1 MSQRKWPIA
10 LICLVALL
18 MDAAVLAG
26 EVTSTLADQR
36 EVAVTIYNENLALVR
51 DQRQVNLPQG
61 PVDLALREVSARIR
75 PETAL
80 LRSLTHPGGLMIL
93 EQNFD
98 FDLLTP
104 RKLLEKY
111 VGKDVRVV
119 RTHPETGE
127 DRFETAKVLAA
138 NDGVVLQIGDR
149 IETGVPGRLVFPD
162 VPGNLRDR
170 PTLVVSLDNAKTG
183 QQTTELSYL
192 TGGLGWRADYVAE
205 LNPEDTALDL
215 SGWVTLTNQSGT
227 TYRNALLQLVA
238 GDVNRVQDEMHFRG
252 DMMPKM
258 TMMAEAA
265 APQMSEESLFEY
277 HLYTLQRP
285 TTIRDNQ
292 TKQVALLNASGVAVH
307 KEFRLQGAP
316 YYYSRQHG
324 DLGQKLKV
332 GVFVE
337 FENRKKENL
346 GMPLPKG
353 VVRVYKQ
360 DKQGRPQFVGED
372 RIDHT
377 PENETVRL
385 KLGDAFDVTANRK
398 QTDFRK
404 LGGDGRYNYR
414 FESAYEIT
422 LKNAK
427 EEEVTV
433 KVAEPVPGDWRMLQ
447 ESHPHTK
454 ASADTAVWKIRVP
467 AKGEATLKYRVEV
480 KY

>member
-1 MSQRKWPIA
+1 MSRWFSTSMLFCVP
-10 LICLVALL
+10 ALL
-18 MDAAVLAG
+18 LGAAVSAD
-26 EVTSTLADQR
+26 EIVSTLAEQQ
-36 EVAVTIYNENLALVR
+36 EVAVTIYNEDLALVR
-51 DQRQVNLPQG
+51 DQRRVTLPAG
-61 PVDLALREVSARIR
+61 NVDLALREVSARIR

-80 LRSLTHPGGLMIL
+80 LRSLNRPKGLTIM

-111 VGKDVRVV
+111 VGKEVRLV
-119 RTHPETGE
+119 RTHPESGE
-127 DRFETAKVLAA
+127 DRFETARVLAA

-162 VPGNLRDR
+162 VPANLRDR
-170 PTLVVSLDNAKTG
+170 PTLVVSLDNADVG
-183 QQTTELSYL
+183 PQTMELSYL

-205 LNPEDTALDL
+205 LNRDDTALDL

-227 TYRNALLQLVA
+227 TYRGALLQLVA
-238 GDVNRVQDEMHFRG
+238 GDVNRVREEMRLRNDVVMAA
-252 DMMPKM
+252 DMVKEM
-258 TMMAEAA
+258 
-265 APQMSEESLFEY
+265 APQMREESLFEY

-285 TTIRDNQ
+285 TTIKDNQ
-292 TKQVALLNASGVAVH
+292 AKQVSLLNAAAVAVN
-307 KEFRLQGAP
+307 KEFRLQGSP
-316 YYYSRQHG
+316 SYYRGHQG
-324 DLGQKLKV
+324 GMGEKLKV
-332 GVFVE
+332 GVYVE
-337 FENRKKENL
+337 FDNRKRDNL

-353 VVRVYKQ
+353 IVRVYKQ
-360 DKQGRPQFVGED
+360 DQQGHPQFVGED

-385 KLGDAFDVTANRK
+385 KLGEAFDVTADRM

-404 LGGDGRYNYR
+404 LGGDSRYNYR
-414 FESAYEIT
+414 FESAYAIK

-433 KVAEPVPGDWRMLQ
+433 TVAEPVPGDWRMLQ
-447 ESHPHTK
+447 ESHPHAK
-454 ASADTAVWKIRVP
+454 ATADTALWKIKVP
-467 AKGEATLKYRVEV
+467 AKGEATLTYRVEV

>member
-1 MSQRKWPIA
+1 MFKWISTIA
-10 LICLVALL
+10 LPCVSVLL
-18 MDAAVLAG
+18 LCSVVSAG
-26 EVTSTLADQR
+26 EVVSTLADQQ
-36 EVAVTIYNENLALVR
+36 EVAVTIYNEDLALVR
-51 DQRQVNLPQG
+51 DQRQVTLPKG
-61 PVDLALREVSARIR
+61 ITELALREVSARIR

-80 LRSLTHPGGLMIL
+80 LRSLTHPGGLAIL

-111 VGKDVRVV
+111 VGKEVQLV
-119 RTHPETGE
+119 RTHPESGE
-127 DRFETAKVLAA
+127 DRYETARVLAA
-138 NDGVVLQIGDR
+138 NDGVVLQVGDR
-149 IETGVPGRLVFPD
+149 IETGVPGRLIFPD

-170 PTLVVSLDNAKTG
+170 PTLVVSLDNAQAG

-205 LNPEDTALDL
+205 LNQGDTALDL

-238 GDVNRVQDEMHFRG
+238 GDVNRVREEMHLRG
-252 DMMPKM
+252 DVMMEA
-258 TMMAEAA
+258 TMAKAA
-265 APQMSEESLFEY
+265 APQMREEGLFEY

-292 TKQVALLNASGVAVH
+292 TKQVALLNAAAVAVR
-307 KEFRLQGAP
+307 KEFRLQGSP
-316 YYYSRQHG
+316 YYYRGQQG

-337 FENRKKENL
+337 FDNRKTDHL
-346 GMPLPKG
+346 GLPLPKG
-353 VVRVYKQ
+353 IVRVYKQ
-360 DKQGRPQFVGED
+360 DQQGRPQFVGED

-385 KLGDAFDVTANRK
+385 KLGDAFDVTADRK

-404 LGGDGRYNYR
+404 LSGDSRYNYQ
-414 FESAYEIT
+414 FESAYEIK

-427 EEEVTV
+427 DEAVTV
-433 KVAEPVPGDWRMLQ
+433 TVAEPVPGDWRMLQ
-447 ESHPHTK
+447 ESHPHSK
-454 ASADTAVWKIRVP
+454 ASADTALWKITVP
-467 AKGEATLKYRVEV
+467 AKGEAVLTYRVEV
-480 KY
+480 NY

>member
-1 MSQRKWPIA
+1 MLKWTGVFV
-10 LICLVALL
+10 LFCVSALL
-18 MDAAVLAG
+18 PGSVAVAG
-26 EVTSTLADQR
+26 EIVSTLADQQ
-36 EVAVTIYNENLALVR
+36 EVAVTIYNEDLALVR
-51 DQRQVNLPQG
+51 DQRQVTLPHG
-61 PVDLALREVSARIR
+61 TVTLALREVSARIR

-80 LRSLTHPGGLMIL
+80 LRSLTRPDGLSIL

-111 VGKDVRVV
+111 VGKEVQLV

-127 DRFETAKVLAA
+127 DRFETARVLAA

-162 VPGNLRDR
+162 VPENLRDR
-170 PTLVVSLDNAKTG
+170 PTLVISLDNAKAG
-183 QQTTELSYL
+183 QQTIELSYL
-192 TGGLGWRADYVAE
+192 SSGLGWRADYVAE
-205 LNPEDTALDL
+205 LNQDDTALDL
-215 SGWVTLTNQSGT
+215 SGWVTLTNRSGA
-227 TYRNALLQLVA
+227 TYGNALLQLVA
-238 GDVNRVQDEMHFRG
+238 GDVNRVQEQMRVRKAV
-252 DMMPKM
+252 MME
-258 TMMAEAA
+258 ASLSAAA
-265 APQMSEESLFEY
+265 APQMREEGLFEY
-277 HLYTLQRP
+277 HLYTLPRP

-292 TKQVALLNASGVAVH
+292 TKQVALLNAAAVAVH
-307 KEFRLQGAP
+307 KEFRLQGNP
-316 YYYSRQHG
+316 YYYRGRQG

-337 FENRKKENL
+337 FDNRKRDNL

-353 VVRVYKQ
+353 IVRVYKQ
-360 DKQGRPQFVGED
+360 DKAGRPQFVGED

-385 KLGDAFDVTANRK
+385 KLGDAFDVTADRK

-404 LGGDGRYNYR
+404 LGGDSRYNYH
-414 FESAYEIT
+414 FESAYEIK

-427 EEEVTV
+427 DEAVTIT
-433 KVAEPVPGDWRMLQ
+433 VAEPVPGDWRILS
-447 ESHPHTK
+447 ESHKHSK
-454 ASADTAVWKIRVP
+454 ASSDTALWKIKVP
-467 AKGEATLKYRVEV
+467 AKGETTLVYRVEV

>member
-1 MSQRKWPIA
+1 MSKWSLPV
-10 LICLVALL
+10 LVVVTLSLL
-18 MDAAVLAG
+18 VSVPVFG
-26 EVTSTLADQR
+26 EEIVSTLDDQQ
-36 EVAVTIYNENLALVR
+36 EVAVTIYNEDLALVR
-51 DQRQVNLPQG
+51 DQRQVALPKG
-61 PVDLALREVSARIR
+61 PMALALREVSARIR

-80 LRSLTHPGGLMIL
+80 LRSLTHPGGLAIL

-111 VGKDVRVV
+111 VGKEVQLV

-127 DRFETAKVLAA
+127 DRYETAQVLAA
-138 NDGVVLQIGDR
+138 NDGVVLKVGDR

-162 VPGNLRDR
+162 VPENLRDR
-170 PTLVVSLDNAKTG
+170 PTLVVALDNDKADS
-183 QQTTELSYL
+183 QTIELSYL
-192 TGGLGWRADYVAE
+192 TGGLGWQADYVAE
-205 LNPEDTALDL
+205 LNSDDTAVDL
-215 SGWVTLTNQSGT
+215 SGWVTLTNRSGT

-238 GDVNRVQDEMHFRG
+238 GDVNRVREEMRFRG
-252 DMMPKM
+252 DVMMEA
-258 TMMAEAA
+258 TMAKAA

-292 TKQVALLNASGVAVH
+292 TKQVSLLNAAGVSVE
-307 KEFRLQGAP
+307 KEFRLQGNHS
-316 YYYSRQHG
+316 YYRGRQG
-324 DLGQKLKV
+324 DLGQKLKI

-337 FENRKKENL
+337 FDNRKQDNL

-353 VVRVYKQ
+353 IVRVYKQ
-360 DKQGRPQFVGED
+360 DKEGRPQFVGED

-377 PENETVRL
+377 PENETLRL
-385 KLGDAFDVTANRK
+385 KLGDAFDVTADRK

-427 EEEVTV
+427 DEDVTV
-433 KVAEPVPGDWRMLQ
+433 TVAEPMPGDWRVLD
-447 ESHPHTK
+447 ESHEHSK
-454 ASADTAVWKIRVP
+454 ASADTALWMIKVP
-467 AKGEATLKYRVEV
+467 AKGETVLTYRVEV

>member
-1 MSQRKWPIA
+1 MSKWIMS
-10 LICLVALL
+10 ILL
-18 MDAAVLAG
+18 SGTIIFVFLSQASGKEIV
-26 EVTSTLADQR
+26 STLADQQ

-51 DQRQVNLPQG
+51 DQRQVTLPSG
-61 PVDLALREVSARIR
+61 TVDLALREVSARIR

-80 LRSLTHPGGLMIL
+80 LRSLTRPGGLTIL

-111 VGKDVRVV
+111 VGKEVQLV

-127 DRFETAKVLAA
+127 DRFKTAKVLAA
-138 NDGVVLQIGDR
+138 NDGVVLKIGDR

-162 VPGNLRDR
+162 VPENLRDR
-170 PTLVVSLDNAKTG
+170 PTLVISLDNAKAG

-192 TGGLGWRADYVAE
+192 TSGLGWRADYVAE
-205 LNPEDTALDL
+205 LNQDDTALDL

-227 TYRNALLQLVA
+227 TYRDALLQLVA
-238 GDVNRVQDEMHFRG
+238 GDVNRVQDQMRVS
-252 DMMPKM
+252 K
-258 TMMAEAA
+258 TMMLESAA
-265 APQMSEESLFEY
+265 DVATSPQMREENLFEY

-292 TKQVALLNASGVAVH
+292 TKQVSLLNAAGVSVN
-307 KEFRLQGAP
+307 KEFRLQGNP
-316 YYYSRQHG
+316 YYYRGRQG

-337 FENRKKENL
+337 FDNRKQVNL
-346 GMPLPKG
+346 GIALPKG
-353 VVRVYKQ
+353 IVRVYKQ

-385 KLGDAFDVTANRK
+385 KLGDAFDVTASRK

-404 LGGDGRYNYR
+404 LSGDSRYNYC
-414 FESAYEIT
+414 FESAYEIK

-427 EEEVTV
+427 DEDVMVTI
-433 KVAEPVPGDWRMLQ
+433 AEPVPGDWRILN
-447 ESHPHTK
+447 ESHKHRK
-454 ASADTAVWKIRVP
+454 ASADTALWKIKVP
-467 AKGEATLKYRVEV
+467 SKGATILKYRVEV

>member
-1 MSQRKWPIA
+1 MLKWISTIA
-10 LICLVALL
+10 LPCLSVLL
-18 MDAAVLAG
+18 LGSVVSAG
-26 EVTSTLADQR
+26 EVVSTLADQQ
-36 EVAVTIYNENLALVR
+36 EVAVTIYNDDLALVR
-51 DQRQVNLPQG
+51 DQRQVDLPKG
-61 PVDLALREVSARIR
+61 VVALALREVSARIR

-80 LRSLTHPGGLMIL
+80 LRSLTHPGELTIL

-111 VGKDVRVV
+111 VGKEVQLV

-127 DRFETAKVLAA
+127 DRYETAKVLAA
-138 NDGVVLQIGDR
+138 NDGVVLKIGNR

-162 VPGNLRDR
+162 VPETLRDR
-170 PTLVVSLDNAKTG
+170 PTLVVSLDNAKAG

-205 LNPEDTALDL
+205 LNADDTALDL

-238 GDVNRVQDEMHFRG
+238 GDVNRVQEQMRVR
-252 DMMPKM
+252 KAV
-258 TMMAEAA
+258 MMADSVSMAA
-265 APQMSEESLFEY
+265 SAPMREEGLFEY

-292 TKQVALLNASGVAVH
+292 TKQVSLLNAAGVPVH
-307 KEFRLQGAP
+307 KEFRLQGSP
-316 YYYSRQHG
+316 HYYRGQQG
-324 DLGQKLKV
+324 NLGQKLKI

-337 FENRKKENL
+337 FDNRKQDNL

-385 KLGDAFDVTANRK
+385 KLGDAFDVTADRK

-414 FESAYEIT
+414 FESAFEVR

-433 KVAEPVPGDWRMLQ
+433 TVAEPVPGDWKILS
-447 ESHPHTK
+447 ESHKHSK
-454 ASADTAVWKIRVP
+454 ASSDTALWKVAVP
-467 AKGEATLKYRVEV
+467 AKGETVLIYRVEV
-480 KY
+480 KQ

>member
-1 MSQRKWPIA
+1 MLKWIITLA
-10 LICLVALL
+10 LPCVSALL
-18 MDAAVLAG
+18 FVSVASAG
-26 EVTSTLADQR
+26 EIVSTLADQQ

-51 DQRQVNLPQG
+51 DQRQVTLPQG
-61 PVDLALREVSARIR
+61 TVALALREVSARIR

-80 LRSLTHPGGLMIL
+80 LRSLTRPGGLTIL

-111 VGKDVRVV
+111 VGKEVQLV

-127 DRFETAKVLAA
+127 DHFETAKVLAA

-162 VPGNLRDR
+162 VPEDLRDR
-170 PTLVVSLDNAKTG
+170 PTLVISLDNAKAG

-192 TGGLGWRADYVAE
+192 TSGLGWRADYVAE
-205 LNPEDTALDL
+205 LNQGDTALDL

-238 GDVNRVQDEMHFRG
+238 GDVNRVQDQIRVR
-252 DMMPKM
+252 K
-258 TMMAEAA
+258 TMVMDTVTAGAA
-265 APQMSEESLFEY
+265 SPQMREESLFEY

-292 TKQVALLNASGVAVH
+292 TKQVSLLNAAGVPVN
-307 KEFRLQGAP
+307 KEFRLQGSP
-316 YYYSRQHG
+316 YYYRGQHG
-324 DLGQKLKV
+324 DLGQKLKI

-337 FENRKKENL
+337 FDNRKQVNL
-346 GMPLPKG
+346 GIPLPKG
-353 VVRVYKQ
+353 IVRVYKQ
-360 DKQGRPQFVGED
+360 DKQGRPQFIGED

-385 KLGDAFDVTANRK
+385 KLGDAFDVTAERK

-414 FESAYEIT
+414 FESAYEIK

-427 EEEVTV
+427 DEAVTV
-433 KVAEPVPGDWRMLQ
+433 TVAEPMPGDWRILD
-447 ESHPHTK
+447 ESSPHSK
-454 ASADTAVWKIRVP
+454 VSSDTALWKLKIP
-467 AKGEATLKYRVEV
+467 AKGDAVLRYRAEIKY
-480 KY
+480 

>member
-1 MSQRKWPIA
+1 MSRWIGVIA
-10 LICLVALL
+10 LACSALFTGPL
-18 MDAAVLAG
+18 ASAG
-26 EVTSTLADQR
+26 EITSTLTDQQ
-36 EVAVTIYNENLALVR
+36 EVAVTIYNEDLALVR
-51 DQRQVNLPQG
+51 DQRQVTLPQG
-61 PVDLALREVSARIR
+61 TVALALREVSARIR

-80 LRSLTHPGGLMIL
+80 LRSLTHPGGLTIL

-111 VGKDVRVV
+111 VGKEVQLV
-119 RTHPETGE
+119 RTHPESGE
-127 DRFETAKVLAA
+127 DRFETARVLAA
-138 NDGVVLQIGDR
+138 NDGVVLKIGDH

-162 VPGNLRDR
+162 VPANLRDR
-170 PTLVVSLDNAKTG
+170 PTLVVSLDNTKAG
-183 QQTTELSYL
+183 QQTIELSYL

-205 LNPEDTALDL
+205 LSRNDTTLDL

-227 TYRNALLQLVA
+227 SYSNALLQLVA
-238 GDVNRVQDEMHFRG
+238 GDVNQVQEEMRFRG
-252 DMMPKM
+252 DVMMKA
-258 TMMAEAA
+258 TIAEAV

-292 TKQVALLNASGVAVH
+292 TKQVSLLNASGVTVH
-307 KEFRLQGAP
+307 KEFRLQGNP
-316 YYYSRQHG
+316 YYYSEQHG
-324 DLGQKLKV
+324 DLGQKLKI

-337 FENRKKENL
+337 FDNRKQDKL

-353 VVRVYKQ
+353 IVRVYKQ

-377 PENETVRL
+377 PENEKVRL
-385 KLGDAFDVTANRK
+385 KLGDAFDVTADRK

-404 LGGDGRYNYR
+404 LGGDSRYNYR
-414 FESAYEIT
+414 FESAYEIK

-427 EEEVTV
+427 DEDVIVTV
-433 KVAEPVPGDWRMLQ
+433 AEAVPGDWRMLQ
-447 ESHPHTK
+447 ESQPHAK
-454 ASADTAVWKIRVP
+454 VAADSALWKIKVP
-467 AKGEATLKYRVEV
+467 AKGEAVLTYRVEV

>member
-1 MSQRKWPIA
+1 MLKWICATA
-10 LICLVALL
+10 LICLSALL
-18 MDAAVLAG
+18 LGSLVSADEIV
-26 EVTSTLADQR
+26 STLADQQ
-36 EVAVTIYNENLALVR
+36 EVAVTIYNKDLALVR
-51 DQRQVNLPQG
+51 DQRQVTLPQG
-61 PVDLALREVSARIR
+61 TVDLALREVSARIR

-80 LRSLTHPGGLMIL
+80 LRSLTRPGGLTIL

-111 VGKDVRVV
+111 VGKNVQLV

-127 DRFETAKVLAA
+127 DHFETAKVLAA

-162 VPGNLRDR
+162 VPENLRDR
-170 PTLVVSLDNAKTG
+170 PTLVISLDNAKAG
-183 QQTTELSYL
+183 QQKTELSYL
-192 TGGLGWRADYVAE
+192 TSGLGWRADYVAE
-205 LNPEDTALDL
+205 LNQDDTALDL

-238 GDVNRVQDEMHFRG
+238 GDVNRARNEMRFRG
-252 DMMPKM
+252 DVVMEA
-258 TMMAEAA
+258 TMAKSA
-265 APQMSEESLFEY
+265 APQMKEEGLFEY

-292 TKQVALLNASGVAVH
+292 TKQVSLLSAAGVSVN
-307 KEFRLQGAP
+307 KEFRLQGNP
-316 YYYSRQHG
+316 YYYRGRQG

-337 FENRKKENL
+337 FDNRKSDNL

-353 VVRVYKQ
+353 IVRVYKQ
-360 DKQGRPQFVGED
+360 DKAGRPQFVGED

-385 KLGDAFDVTANRK
+385 KLGDAFDVTASRK
-398 QTDFRK
+398 QMDFRK

-414 FESAYEIT
+414 FESAYEIK

-427 EEEVTV
+427 DEEVTV
-433 KVAEPVPGDWRMLQ
+433 TVAEPVPGDWRMLS
-447 ESHPHTK
+447 ESHKHSK
-454 ASADTAVWKIRVP
+454 ASADTALWKIKVP
-467 AKGEATLKYRVEV
+467 AKGETVLTYRVEV
-480 KY
+480 NY

>member
-1 MSQRKWPIA
+1 MSKWV
-10 LICLVALL
+10 LSVLLSGTVVFVSLVP
-18 MDAAVLAG
+18 VLG
-26 EVTSTLADQR
+26 KEIVSTLDDQQ
-36 EVAVTIYNENLALVR
+36 EVAVTIYNDNLALVR
-51 DQRQVNLPQG
+51 DQRQVDLPKG
-61 PVDLALREVSARIR
+61 TVDLALREVSARIR

-80 LRSLTHPGGLMIL
+80 LRSLTSPDGLTIL

-104 RKLLEKY
+104 HKLLEKY
-111 VGKDVRVV
+111 VGKDVQLV

-127 DRFETAKVLAA
+127 DRYETARVLAA
-138 NDGVVLQIGDR
+138 NDGVVLKIGDR
-149 IETGVPGRLVFPD
+149 IETGVPGRLVYPD
-162 VPGNLRDR
+162 VPENLRDR
-170 PTLVVSLDNAKTG
+170 PTLVVSLDNEKAG

-205 LNPEDTALDL
+205 LNQDDTALDL

-238 GDVNRVQDEMHFRG
+238 GDVNRVREEVRVRRAV
-252 DMMPKM
+252 MMADS
-258 TMMAEAA
+258 MAEAA
-265 APQMSEESLFEY
+265 PQMREEGLFEY

-292 TKQVALLNASGVAVH
+292 TKQVSLLNAAGVPVH
-307 KEFRLQGAP
+307 KEFRLQGSP
-316 YYYSRQHG
+316 YYYRGRQG
-324 DLGQKLKV
+324 DLGQKLKI

-337 FENRKKENL
+337 FDNRKDDNL

-353 VVRVYKQ
+353 IVRVYKQ
-360 DKQGRPQFVGED
+360 DTDGRPQFIGED

-385 KLGDAFDVTANRK
+385 KLGDAFDVTASRK

-404 LGGDGRYNYR
+404 LGGDSRYNYR
-414 FESAYEIT
+414 FESAYEIK

-427 EEEVTV
+427 DEEVTV
-433 KVAEPVPGDWRMLQ
+433 TVVEPVPGDWHVLE
-447 ESHPHTK
+447 ESHKHSK
-454 ASADTAVWKIRVP
+454 ASADTALWKITIP
-467 AKGEATLKYRVEV
+467 AKGETTLAYRVEV

>member
-1 MSQRKWPIA
+1 MTNKRIVFFAVTVLLFIA
-10 LICLVALL
+10 VTCG
-18 MDAAVLAG
+18 AAEIV
-26 EVTSTLADQR
+26 STLDDQQ
-36 EVAVTIYNENLALVR
+36 EVAVTIYNEDLALVR
-51 DQRQVNLPQG
+51 DQRQVTLPAG
-61 PVDLALREVSARIR
+61 SVDLALREVSAGIR

-80 LRSLTHPGGLMIL
+80 LRSLTQAGGLTIL

-111 VGKDVRVV
+111 VGRDVQLV
-119 RTHPETGE
+119 RSHPETGE
-127 DRFETAKVLAA
+127 DRFETARVLAA

-162 VPGNLRDR
+162 VPNNLRDR
-170 PTLVVSLDNAKTG
+170 PTLVVSLENAKG
-183 QQTTELSYL
+183 GSQTTELSYL

-215 SGWVTLTNQSGT
+215 SGWVTLTNRSGA

-238 GDVNRVQDEMHFRG
+238 GDVNRVREEMRFRA
-252 DMMPKM
+252 DVV
-258 TMMAEAA
+258 MASAMVKEG

-277 HLYTLQRP
+277 HLYTLPRP

-292 TKQVALLNASGVAVH
+292 TKQVALLNASGVTVS
-307 KEFRLQGAP
+307 KEFRLQGSP
-316 YYYSRQHG
+316 YYYQGRQA

-337 FENRKKENL
+337 FDNRKQDNL
-346 GMPLPKG
+346 GLPLPKG

-360 DKQGRPQFVGED
+360 DQQGRPQFVGED

-385 KLGDAFDVTANRK
+385 KLGDAFDVTADRK

-404 LGGDGRYNYR
+404 LGGDSRYNYR
-414 FESAYEIT
+414 FESAYEIR

-427 EEEVTV
+427 DEEVTV
-433 KVAEPVPGDWRMLQ
+433 TVAEPVPGDWEMQQ
-447 ESHPHTK
+447 ESHKHVK
-454 ASADTAVWKIRVP
+454 AAADMALWQIKVP
-467 AKGEATLKYRVEV
+467 AKGESLLSYRVEV

>member
-1 MSQRKWPIA
+1 MLRWFIVPAFLCVPI
-10 LICLVALL
+10 LL
-18 MDAAVLAG
+18 LGAVVSAD
-26 EVTSTLADQR
+26 EIVSTLADQQ
-36 EVAVTIYNENLALVR
+36 EVAVTIYNEDLALVR
-51 DQRQVNLPQG
+51 DQRQVTLPVG
-61 PVDLALREVSARIR
+61 NVDLALREVSARIR

-80 LRSLTHPGGLMIL
+80 LRSLTRPASLTIL

-104 RKLLEKY
+104 HKLLEKY
-111 VGKDVRVV
+111 VGKEVRLV
-119 RTHPETGE
+119 RTHPESGE
-127 DRFETAKVLAA
+127 DRFETARVLAA

-149 IETGVPGRLVFPD
+149 IETGVPGRLVFSN
-162 VPGNLRDR
+162 VPATLRDR
-170 PTLVVSLDNAKTG
+170 PTLVISLDNAAPG
-183 QQTTELSYL
+183 LQTMELSYL

-205 LNPEDTALDL
+205 LNPDDTALDL

-238 GDVNRVQDEMHFRG
+238 GDVNRVREEIHLRSDVV
-252 DMMPKM
+252 
-258 TMMAEAA
+258 MAAGMVKEA
-265 APQMSEESLFEY
+265 APQMREESLFEY

-285 TTIRDNQ
+285 TTIKDNQ
-292 TKQVALLNASGVAVH
+292 TKQVSLLNASGVVIN
-307 KEFRLQGAP
+307 KEFRLQGNP
-316 YYYSRQHG
+316 NYYR
-324 DLGQKLKV
+324 GQQGGVGEKLKV

-337 FENRKKENL
+337 FDNRKRDNL

-353 VVRVYKQ
+353 IVRVYKQ
-360 DKQGRPQFVGED
+360 DQQGRPQFVGED

-377 PENETVRL
+377 PENEAVRL
-385 KLGDAFDVTANRK
+385 KLGDAFDVTAERR

-433 KVAEPVPGDWRMLQ
+433 TVAEPVPGDWRMLQ
-447 ESHPHTK
+447 ESHSHTK
-454 ASADTAVWKIRVP
+454 AAADTALWKIRVP
-467 AKGEATLKYRVEV
+467 AKGEVVLTYRVEV
-480 KY
+480 SY

>member
-1 MSQRKWPIA
+1 MLKWMSVIILNCLLTLLPGSLVSADEIVSA
-10 LICLVALL
+10 L
-18 MDAAVLAG
+18 D
-26 EVTSTLADQR
+26 DQQ
-36 EVAVTIYNENLALVR
+36 EVAVTIYNEDLALVR
-51 DQRQVNLPQG
+51 DQRQVTLPYG

-80 LRSLTHPGGLMIL
+80 LRSLTHPGELTIL

-111 VGKDVRVV
+111 VGKDVQLV

-127 DRFETAKVLAA
+127 DRYEAARVLAA
-138 NDGVVLQIGDR
+138 NDGVVLKIGDR

-162 VPGNLRDR
+162 VPATLRDR
-170 PTLVVSLDNAKTG
+170 PTLVITLDNKKAG

-205 LNPEDTALDL
+205 LNPDDSALDL

-238 GDVNRVQDEMHFRG
+238 GDVNRVRNEMRFRG
-252 DMMPKM
+252 DVVM
-258 TMMAEAA
+258 EASMSKGA
-265 APQMSEESLFEY
+265 APQMREEGLFEY

-292 TKQVALLNASGVAVH
+292 TKQVSLLNAAGVSVN
-307 KEFRLQGAP
+307 KEFRLQGSP
-316 YYYSRQHG
+316 HYYRGRQG

-337 FENRKKENL
+337 FDNRKRDNL

-353 VVRVYKQ
+353 IVRVYKQ
-360 DKQGRPQFVGED
+360 DQEGRPQFVGED

-377 PENETVRL
+377 PEREKVRL
-385 KLGDAFDVTANRK
+385 KLGDAFDVTAERK
-398 QTDFRK
+398 QTDFKK
-404 LGGDGRYNYR
+404 LGGESRYNYR
-414 FESAYEIT
+414 FESAYEIK
-422 LKNAK
+422 LKNSK
-427 EEEVTV
+427 DEEVTV
-433 KVAEPVPGDWRMLQ
+433 IVAEPLPGDWQVLT
-447 ESHPHTK
+447 ESHKHSK
-454 ASADTAVWKIRVP
+454 ASSDTALWKVMVP
-467 AKGEATLKYRVEV
+467 AKGETVLTYRVEV
-480 KY
+480 KQ